1 MGYST
6 SMPEGGREGRA
17 GELAEAAAFF
27 VAVLAYLWLLV
38 IPLPWTGVL
47 LLAGA
52 ALSWRRRRLT
62 AQELGLSWRPLLSCW
77 RSWAPLWILSAALM
91 LALGYGRLF
100 HLRTLTDGGAYF
112 AWSALQQVV
121 YQSMTYL
128 PLRESV
134 GSRRRAAALAG
145 LAFAA
150 VHAPNPILVPATL
163 VWGAVSSLLF
173 ERCRSVWGLALLQTM
188 LSSVLLWIAPPHL
201 SRSFRI
207 GPYYFRE
214 GAGGQGGGHWMP
226 PVWSEPSAL

>member
-1 MGYST
+1 
-6 SMPEGGREGRA
+6 MPLGGRDGRTA
-17 GELAEAAAFF
+17 DVAEAAAFF

-47 LLAGA
+47 LLAA
-52 ALSWRRRRLT
+52 TALSWRRRRLS
-62 AQELGLSWRPLLSCW
+62 AHELGLSWGPFLSCW

-112 AWSALQQVV
+112 AWSALQQAV

-128 PLRESV
+128 PLRESL
-134 GSRRRAAALAG
+134 GGRMRAAALAG

-163 VWGAVSSLLF
+163 VWGMVSSLLF

-188 LSSVLLWIAPPHL
+188 LSSVLLWIAPAEW

-207 GPYYFRE
+207 GPYYFRG
-214 GAGGQGGGHWMP
+214 GAGGRGGGGWMP
-226 PVWSEPSAL
+226 PVRIEPYGM

>member
-1 MGYST
+1 
-6 SMPEGGREGRA
+6 MPPGGSGGRA
-17 GELAEAAAFF
+17 GEVAEAAAFF
-27 VAVLAYLWLLV
+27 VAVLGYLWLLV

-47 LLAGA
+47 LVAGV

-62 AQELGLSWRPLLSCW
+62 AQELGLSWRPLASCW
-77 RSWAPLWILSAALM
+77 RSWAPLWILSAGLV
-91 LALGYGRLF
+91 LGLGHGRLF

-134 GSRRRAAALAG
+134 GGRRRAAALAG

-150 VHAPNPILVPATL
+150 VHAPNPILIPATL
-163 VWGAVSSLLF
+163 VWGTVSSLLF

-188 LSSVLLWIAPPHL
+188 LSSALLWIAPPHL

-207 GPYYFRE
+207 GPYYFRG
-214 GAGGQGGGHWMP
+214 GAGGQGGGRWMP
-226 PVWSEPSAL
+226 PVRSEPSSM